1 MSQLQK
7 LCHTQHEALRTGSK
21 VLSGCA
27 PASSTGPSSHDKTRA
42 TPPSTLP
49 STTEPATPRSNAHQS
64 QTLPSDTLR
73 AQGSTAQRIPVAAET
88 GQVRWKSLK
97 KKKGE
102 RSVEGEKLVWFRP
115 LQSVCTVLE
124 SSWQRGHSPGALPL
138 HFYRDTFQRGTALE
152 IN

>member
-42 TPPSTLP
+42 SPPSTLP

-97 KKKGE
+97 KKRG
-102 RSVEGEKLVWFRP
+102 RG
-115 LQSVCTVLE
+115 VL
-124 SSWQRGHSPGALPL
+124 RGKNWSDLDLCSLFAQCWNPAGSE
-138 HFYRDTFQRGTALE
+138 DTALVRYLCTSTGTLSRE
-152 IN
+152 ELHSK